1 MLVIRLLALCV
12 WLLASTAT
20 VAQAACAGGEA
31 APGDP
36 HAMHAD
42 MMIGMATGMTGH
54 HASDLGDPHEAS
66 HGDSRGTSHGA
77 DHDDCGTDCCGE
89 ACLCASACPSVAA
102 VLPTDGA
109 PAATMLARLR
119 PLGEASS
126 PGQPPG
132 LDVPPPRSA

>member
-1 MLVIRLLALCV
+1 MLVIRLLALCA

-20 VAQAACAGGEA
+20 VAQAACEGGEA

-42 MMIGMATGMTGH
+42 MAIGVAADMTGH
-54 HASDLGDPHEAS
+54 HASGPSDPHQAGHEE
-66 HGDSRGTSHGA
+66 
-77 DHDDCGTDCCGE
+77 CGTDCCGE
-89 ACLCASACPSVAA
+89 ACLCASACPSVVV
-102 VLPTDGA
+102 VLPTDDA
-109 PAATMLARLR
+109 PAATMPARLR

-126 PGQPPG
+126 LGQPPG